1 MLPRRS
7 AVPFSL
13 HPLALKHLVALTLLP
28 WSRTSWLNMYEA
40 ALCFSSGDERKLS
53 RWASWSPIAFRAG
66 GRSFLLALVHC
77 LVGVRCC
84 LPRSLWIKLGTDVEV
99 TVTACC
105 ALSLSLHHFYS
116 YLLHLPWST
125 KGVSAEIQGI
135 HQVKLEPQPWISL
148 SDSSVKEVIVYK
160 VLFLTAPFP
169 SFCTEV
175 TRPTCQSETKWRI
188 SWNSF
193 SCWLKA
199 SFLFVTK
206 NGYGEKNPLCGL
218 TCP

>member
-1 MLPRRS
+1 M
-7 AVPFSL
+7 
-13 HPLALKHLVALTLLP
+13 
-28 WSRTSWLNMYEA
+28 
-40 ALCFSSGDERKLS
+40 
-53 RWASWSPIAFRAG
+53 
-66 GRSFLLALVHC
+66 
-77 LVGVRCC
+77 
-84 LPRSLWIKLGTDVEV
+84 

-116 YLLHLPWST
+116 YLLHLRWST

-193 SCWLKA
+193 FCWLKA
-199 SFLFVTK
+199 RFLFVTE
-206 NGYGEKNPLCGL
+206 NGYGEKTLYMVLPVPKYDQRFNIPRKVL
-218 TCP
+218 TKIIHSCIKTSMQMCQTNINNCLTYPRVQFAM